1 MRIWSFHRI
10 AFRNA
15 FWYDGFI
22 SRISQ
27 PPIPE
32 RISNVIMTFEFSTA
46 DRIVFGAGTVKQV
59 APAAAGFGRR
69 VLLVTGRTPERSQ
82 FLDSELEAAGLDVI
96 RFAVTGEPTVATVR
110 SGIDL
115 AREHFR
121 DVVVA
126 VGGGSVIDTGKV
138 IAAMLANTDDL
149 MEYLEI
155 VGNGTPIPLPP
166 VPFIAVP
173 TTAGA
178 GAEVTRNAVVG
189 VTEAGVK
196 VSMRSPMM
204 LPRLAVVDPEL
215 THSLPPETTA
225 ATGLD
230 ALTQL
235 VEAFLSRFANPLADG
250 LCREGLSRTAWALR
264 RVCADGSDA
273 EAREAMSLAS
283 LFGGLALANAKLGA
297 VHGFAAPV
305 GAALSVPHGV
315 VCGRLLAPVMAANIR
330 ALRERDPG
338 GHALDRYAETARILT
353 GDSSAGPEAGA
364 EWVGAMCA
372 DLGLPDLAS
381 FGLTNDHIPDL
392 VAKAARAGSMKGN
405 PVALTEAELGGILT
419 SFS

>member
-1 MRIWSFHRI
+1 
-10 AFRNA
+10 
-15 FWYDGFI
+15 
-22 SRISQ
+22 
-27 PPIPE
+27 
-32 RISNVIMTFEFSTA
+32 MTFEFSTA

-283 LFGGLALANAKLGA
+283 LFGGMALANAKLGA
-297 VHGFAAPV
+297 VHGLAAPL
-305 GAALSVPHGV
+305 GGRFDAPHGA
-315 VCGRLLAPVMAANIR
+315 VCGRLLPEVFRANLQ
-330 ALRERDPG
+330 ALRERAPQSP
-338 GHALDRYAETARILT
+338 ALPRMVELGRMFT
-353 GDSSAGPEAGA
+353 GNPDAGA
-364 EWVGAMCA
+364 A
-372 DLGLPDLAS
+372 DAAAWLDALAEELMVPP
-381 FGLTNDHIPDL
+381 LTTYAVDPSAFPEI
-392 VAKAARAGSMKGN
+392 AEKASKASSMKGN
-405 PVALTEAELGGILT
+405 PVALTPDELIAILNQAM
-419 SFS
+419 